1 MAETTLAERETGV
14 THPLDKPV
22 WNALAGRHDG
32 FAQGDNRARRYAG
45 TIAPFGAMAD
55 FSPESFATL
64 HALIEQHGPTALVTV
79 GEVVPPAGFSI
90 ARRETLLQMI
100 WRGEPDRE
108 NGLPYVRLAVEDV
121 PEMLA
126 LVAATQP
133 GPFGPRTI
141 ELGTYIGVRHEGKLA
156 AMAGERMK
164 PDGFTEIS
172 AVCVDPAFRG
182 QGLAASLM
190 KLLISAIAS
199 RSETPFL
206 HVLASNRGAIALY
219 QKLGFVERRAMHLT
233 VLGVAQG

>member
-1 MAETTLAERETGV
+1 MAETTFAEQETST
-14 THPLDKPV
+14 THPLDKAI
-22 WNALAGRHDG
+22 WNALAGRHHA
-32 FAQGDNRARRYAG
+32 FAEGNDRVRRYAN
-45 TIAPFGAMAD
+45 TVAPFGAMAD
-55 FSPESFATL
+55 TSPESFRAL

-79 GEVVPPAGFSI
+79 DEVVPPAAFSI
-90 ARRETLLQMI
+90 ARRDTLLQMV
-100 WRGEPDRE
+100 WQGEPDSQHE
-108 NGLPYVRLAVEDV
+108 PPHVGLTVEDV

-141 ELGTYIGVRHEGKLA
+141 ELGTYIGIRHEGKLA

-182 QGLAASLM
+182 HGFAATLM
-190 KLLISAIAS
+190 KRLISIIAS

-219 QKLGFVERRAMHLT
+219 EKLGFVERRAMHLR
-233 VLGVAQG
+233 VLATAQS